1 MAAQVWFI
9 GPRES
14 ILVCGGS
21 GQGKSTFVEKLI
33 TDPKYW
39 KEKFDKILYCYGIYS
54 KTVESLS
61 KNAPHIQL
69 ISGLPRNLLANPLQV
84 LNPQENSL
92 IVLDDV
98 SLESQ
103 ESKELT
109 SFISRGLS
117 HTNSSLISIEHF
129 LFSPLAQRRNQSFHY
144 SQIILFK
151 SSRNLNQ
158 LNTLAKQLGICT
170 AKELI
175 EAYKDSTQK
184 PYSHLVLDLRSDT
197 PDDLRILSNVLC
209 ENEEPTY
216 AYSCTI

>member
-1 MAAQVWFI
+1 MTTQVWLI

-14 ILVCGGS
+14 ILVCGAS
-21 GQGKSTFVEKLI
+21 GQGKSTFVEKII

-39 KEKFDKILYCYGIYS
+39 KERFDKILYCYGIYS

-61 KNAPHIQL
+61 KNAPQIQL
-69 ISGLPRNLLANPLQV
+69 ISGLPRNLLAKPLDV

-92 IVLDDV
+92 IILDDV

-129 LFSPLAQRRNQSFHY
+129 LFSPSQQRRNQSFHY
-144 SQIILFK
+144 HQLILFK

-158 LNTLAKQLGICT
+158 LNTLARQLGICT
-170 AKELI
+170 SKELI
-175 EAYKDSTQK
+175 EAYKDSMQK
-184 PYSHLVLDLRSDT
+184 PYSHLVLDLRSET
-197 PDDLRILSNVLC
+197 PEELRILTNVLC
-209 ENEEPTY
+209 DNGEPTF
-216 AYSCTI
+216 AYTCAI